1 MERSH
6 PILFYEKEN
15 QMKNLFKWLF
25 LVGLL
30 VAIIATLVNLSSPW
44 LTSLLIL
51 VAVLAGIFFFDSDDV
66 VNQGIRYLVL
76 VAVAAALDKFIGV
89 GPFLTAIFSAA
100 VAFIGPAVLT
110 VLVVHFVKKYF
121 FGSEAK
127 SK

>member
-1 MERSH
+1 
-6 PILFYEKEN
+6 
-15 QMKNLFKWLF
+15 MKTLFKWLF
-25 LVGLL
+25 LIGLL
-30 VAIIATLVNLSSPW
+30 VAIVAALVNFSAIW

-51 VAVLAGIFFFDSDDV
+51 VAVLAGIFFFNPDDV

-76 VAVAAALDKFIGV
+76 VAVAAMLDKFIGV
-89 GPFLTAIFSAA
+89 GPYLTAIFTAA

-121 FGSEAK
+121 L

>member
-6 PILFYEKEN
+6 PTLFYEKEN
-15 QMKNLFKWLF
+15 QMKMLFKWLF

-30 VAIIATLVNLSSPW
+30 VAIIAALVNLSSPW

-76 VAVAAALDKFIGV
+76 AAVAATLDKFVGV
-89 GPFLTAIFSAA
+89 GPFLTTIFTAA

-121 FGSEAK
+121 LGREAE
-127 SK
+127 SR

>member
-1 MERSH
+1 
-6 PILFYEKEN
+6 
-15 QMKNLFKWLF
+15 MKNLFKWVF

-30 VAIIATLVNLSSPW
+30 VAVVVALVNFSAGWLS
-44 LTSLLIL
+44 SLLIL
-51 VAVLAGIFFFDSDDV
+51 AAVLAGIFYFDPDDI